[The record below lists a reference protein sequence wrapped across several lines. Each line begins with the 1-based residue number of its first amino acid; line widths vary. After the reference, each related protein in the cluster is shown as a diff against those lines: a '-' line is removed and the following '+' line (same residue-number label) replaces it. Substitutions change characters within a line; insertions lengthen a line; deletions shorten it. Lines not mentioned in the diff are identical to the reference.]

1 MYDARKKAEQVA
13 GKPRRANEVGQ
24 HRTAFEK
31 NRKRIY
37 ATQTVCALCGRPV
50 DFTLKYPHP
59 MSATIDHIIPIARG
73 GHPSDM
79 DNLQLAHLTC
89 NRQKADKLRDIKII
103 LADTTVSNRDLPWST
118 DWASYQPTDE

>member
-1 MYDARKKAEQVA
+1 MPAKQ
-13 GKPRRANEVGQ
+13 RRANEVGQ

-59 MSATIDHIIPIARG
+59 MSATIDHIIPIVRG

-89 NRQKADKLRDIKII
+89 NRQKTDKLRDARII
-103 LADTTVSNRDLPWST
+103 LMDTTISNRELPWSM
-118 DWASYQPTDE
+118 DWTNYEPVQDE